1 MSDFGVSVD
10 GFTPATA
17 VADQARAAEAGGART
32 LWIATHLFLRDPVA
46 MAGAALAATSALRV
60 GLMAMSPYSIHPV
73 YAAMAAA
80 TLAELYP
87 GRVVLSLGV
96 GAPADLAAAA
106 IDAPR
111 PVGTLRESI
120 AVCRA
125 LFAGET
131 SAGGAEFR
139 IEGRGLANAPCDVP
153 IVLAASGP
161 KMLALAGEA
170 ADGVLISGAVSVP
183 FLRWCLDQVGDG
195 ANGGAVTNY
204 GLVYT
209 KIADPGGEATRMLR
223 RTLGFILRG
232 GHHARNL
239 SLAGVE
245 LDQSALRTA
254 YAAEDWD
261 AVDRLIGADVVG
273 AHAACGDAETV
284 RARLDDYRAAGLDEI
299 VLAGLT
305 EPEEIE
311 THAHPAQL
319 RRGTTSSANTCI

>member
-1 MSDFGVSVD
+1 MSDYGVSID
-10 GFTPATA
+10 GFTPASA
-17 VADQARAAEAGGART
+17 IADQARAAEAGGART

-46 MAGAALAATSALRV
+46 LAGAALAATKSLRV

-96 GAPADLAAAA
+96 GAPADLDAAG
-106 IDAPR
+106 IEAPR
-111 PVGTLRESI
+111 PLGTLRDSI
-120 AVCRA
+120 SVCRA

-131 SAGGAEFR
+131 ASDGAEFR
-139 IEGRGLANAPCDVP
+139 IDGRALANAPCDVP

-161 KMLALAGEA
+161 KMLALAGEI

-183 FLRWCLDQVGDG
+183 FLRWCLDRVGE
-195 ANGGAVTNY
+195 GGTARAH

-209 KIADPGGEATRMLR
+209 KIADDDAADTTALR

-239 SLAGVE
+239 ELAGVQ
-245 LDQSALRTA
+245 LDQAALRTA
-254 YAAEDWD
+254 YAAEDWKT
-261 AVDRLIGADVVG
+261 VDRLVDDTVVH
-273 AHAACGDAETV
+273 AHAACGDVETV
-284 RARLDDYRAAGLDEI
+284 RSRLADYREAGLDEI

-305 EPEEIE
+305 EPDEIK
-311 THAHPAQL
+311 
-319 RRGTTSSANTCI
+319 NTLTRIS

>member
-10 GFTPATA
+10 GFTPAAA
-17 VADQARAAEAGGART
+17 VTEQARAAEAGGART

-46 MAGAALAATSALRV
+46 LAGAALAATKTLKV
-60 GLMAMSPYSIHPV
+60 GLMAMSPYSVHPV

-106 IDAPR
+106 IEAPR
-111 PVGTLRESI
+111 PLGTLRDSI

-125 LFAGET
+125 LFAGEART
-131 SAGGAEFR
+131 EGTEFH
-139 IEGRGLANAPCDVP
+139 IDGRGLANAPCEVP

-161 KMLALAGEA
+161 KMLALAGET

-183 FLRWCLDQVGDG
+183 FLRWCLDCVDRGASGRAVG
-195 ANGGAVTNY
+195 TH

-209 KIADPGGEATRMLR
+209 KIADGGGEEAKTLR

-232 GHHARNL
+232 AHHSRNL
-239 SLAGVE
+239 GLAGVQ
-245 LDQSALRTA
+245 LDQAALRTA

-261 AVDRLIGADVVG
+261 AVDRLVDADVVR
-273 AHAACGDAETV
+273 AHAACGDADTV
-284 RARLDDYRAAGLDEI
+284 RSRLADYRAAGLDEI

-305 EPEEIE
+305 EPDEIE
-311 THAHPAQL
+311 RTLAEI
-319 RRGTTSSANTCI
+319 S

>member
-1 MSDFGVSVD
+1 MSEFGVSID
-10 GFTPATA
+10 GFTPAAA
-17 VADQARAAEAGGART
+17 VTEQARAAEAGGART

-46 MAGAALAATSALRV
+46 LAGAALAATKTLKV

-106 IDAPR
+106 IDAQR
-111 PVGTLRESI
+111 PLGTLRDSI

-131 SAGGAEFR
+131 NTDGTEFH
-139 IEGRGLANAPCDVP
+139 IDGRGLTNAPCEVP

-161 KMLALAGEA
+161 RMLALAGEA

-183 FLRWCLDQVGDG
+183 FLRWCLDCVDDG
-195 ANGGAVTNY
+195 AGGRAVGRH

-209 KIADPGGEATRMLR
+209 KIADGAGDDAKPLR

-232 GHHARNL
+232 AHHARNL
-239 SLAGVE
+239 GLAGVQ
-245 LDQSALRTA
+245 LDQAALRAA
-254 YAAEDWD
+254 YESEDWD
-261 AVDRLIGADVVG
+261 AVDRLVDADVVQ
-273 AHAACGDAETV
+273 AHAACGDVETV
-284 RARLDDYRAAGLDEI
+284 RSRLADYRAAGLDEI

-305 EPEEIE
+305 EPDEIE
-311 THAHPAQL
+311 RTLAEI
-319 RRGTTSSANTCI
+319 S

>member
-1 MSDFGVSVD
+1 MFDYGVSID
-10 GFTPATA
+10 GFTPASA
-17 VADQARAAEAGGART
+17 IADQARAAEAGGART
-32 LWIATHLFLRDPVA
+32 LWVATHLFLRDPVA
-46 MAGAALAATSALRV
+46 LAGAALAATTSLRV

-96 GAPADLAAAA
+96 GAPSDLDAAG
-106 IDAPR
+106 IEAPR
-111 PVGTLRESI
+111 PLGTLRDSI
-120 AVCRA
+120 AICRA

-131 SAGGAEFR
+131 SMDGTEFH
-139 IEGRGLANAPCDVP
+139 IGGRGLVNAPCDVP

-161 KMLALAGEA
+161 KMLALAGEV

-183 FLRWCLDQVGDG
+183 FLRWCLDRVGE
-195 ANGGAVTNY
+195 GGSARAH

-209 KIADPGGEATRMLR
+209 KIADGGAADTTALR

-239 SLAGVE
+239 ELAGVH
-245 LDQSALRTA
+245 LDQESLRAA
-254 YAAEDWD
+254 YAAEDWA
-261 AVDRLIGADVVG
+261 AVDRLIDGTVVD

-284 RARLDDYRAAGLDEI
+284 RARLADYRETGLDEI

-305 EPEEIE
+305 EPDEIE
-311 THAHPAQL
+311 DTL
-319 RRGTTSSANTCI
+319 KRIS